1 MSREPAERR
10 IRNVRMEISIK
21 AVLFDLDGTLLDSFG
36 LHYSAYEVMFA
47 EFGIEMERELFLST
61 YSPNWYRTY
70 EAFGLNEEHWPT
82 ANDLWLKAA
91 ENYSAELFPGVLSTL
106 DGLKTQYELGVVTSG
121 SKSRVLR
128 DMDRLDIHKYF
139 STLVTGEDITEP
151 KPAPQGLQMAL
162 DELSLSPEQ
171 AVYVGD
177 AHADFEMSRAAG
189 VPFIG
194 VQSEFANLTYD
205 HPEYEIHS
213 IRTLPDVI
221 SKRAWER
228 FK

>member
-1 MSREPAERR
+1 
-10 IRNVRMEISIK
+10 MESVIK

-36 LHYSAYEVMFA
+36 LHYAAYEVMFA
-47 EFGIEMERELFLST
+47 EFGIEMEKELFLNT

-70 EAFGLNEEHWPT
+70 EAFGLSEEHWPS

-91 ENYSAELFPGVLSTL
+91 ENHAAELFPDVIDVLEQLGS
-106 DGLKTQYELGVVTSG
+106 KYELGIVTSG

-162 DELSLSPEQ
+162 HELSLSPDQ

-177 AHADFEMSRAAG
+177 AHADFAMSRAAG
-189 VPFIG
+189 VPFVG
-194 VQSEFANLTYD
+194 VLSEFANLTDD

-213 IRTLPDVI
+213 IKTLPNVI
-221 SKRAWER
+221 SDRAWEK

>member
-1 MSREPAERR
+1 MQS
-10 IRNVRMEISIK
+10 SIK

-36 LHYSAYEVMFA
+36 LHYAAYEVMFA
-47 EFGIEMERELFLST
+47 EFGIAMEKELFLST

-70 EAFGLNEEHWPT
+70 EAFGLDEKHWST

-91 ENYSAELFPGVLSTL
+91 EAHRAELFHDVIDVLEHLQS
-106 DGLKTQYELGVVTSG
+106 KYEMGIVTSG

-139 STLVTGEDITEP
+139 STLITGDDITDP

-162 DELSLSPEQ
+162 ERMSLLPEQ
-171 AVYVGD
+171 AVYVRD

-194 VQSEFANLTYD
+194 VQSEFANLTHD
-205 HPEYEIHS
+205 HPEYGIHA
-213 IRTLPDVI
+213 IKTLPDVVQTCMGEI
-221 SKRAWER
+221 
-228 FK
+228 

>member
-1 MSREPAERR
+1 MQST
-10 IRNVRMEISIK
+10 IK

-36 LHYSAYEVMFA
+36 LHYAAYEVMFA
-47 EFGIEMERELFLST
+47 EFGIEMKKELFLRS

-70 EAFGLNEEHWPT
+70 QAFGLAEEHWPS
-82 ANDLWLKAA
+82 ANDLWLRAA
-91 ENYSAELFPGVLSTL
+91 ENHVAELFPDFIDVLDQLSAEF
-106 DGLKTQYELGVVTSG
+106 ELGIVTSG

-128 DMDRLDIHKYF
+128 DMDRLEIHRYF
-139 STLVTGEDITEP
+139 SILVTGDDITEP
-151 KPAPQGLQMAL
+151 KPAPQGLQMAM
-162 DELSLSPEQ
+162 EYLSISPVE

-194 VQSEFANLTYD
+194 VPSEFANLTHD
-205 HPEYEIHS
+205 HPEYHVHTIK
-213 IRTLPDVI
+213 TLPDVI
-221 SKRAWER
+221 GKRARER